1 MHPLDT
7 DYIKERRHRRKVNRH
22 EWKKDIN
29 STSDKLSKKEVKKWI
44 EEIEKILR

>member
-7 DYIKERRHRRKVNRH
+7 DYIKEKIYHRKVNLH